1 MLYEKWN
8 LKLIVP
14 RRVKSFA
21 GMWELL
27 AFEILWVNL
36 IVTFANQKLMGTKV
50 KPYQTDGSK
59 KEQVQQM
66 FDNIAHRY
74 DFLNRFLSLG
84 IDISW
89 RKKAVSMLKK
99 HQPKRILDVATG
111 TADFAIATL
120 KLNPDEVI
128 GVDISEGML
137 EVGRKKIA
145 DKSIINVSLENGDS
159 ENLRFEDGSF
169 DAVIVAFGVRNF
181 ENLEQGLK
189 EINRVLK
196 PGGIAMIL
204 EFSKPTGLFGVLFNV
219 YNKTLLP
226 LWGKLFSGDSAAYTY
241 LPESVAA
248 FPEGKHFKN
257 IMRSCAYLNVEDRRL
272 TFGVCSIY
280 TGIK

>member
-1 MLYEKWN
+1 VGKKRN
-8 LKLIVP
+8 NQPK
-14 RRVKSFA
+14 FA
-21 GMWELL
+21 
-27 AFEILWVNL
+27 
-36 IVTFANQKLMGTKV
+36 QPKPMGTNV
-50 KPYQTDGSK
+50 KPYQSDSTK

-66 FDNIAHRY
+66 FDNIAHKY

-84 IDISW
+84 IDIGW
-89 RKKAVSMLKK
+89 RKKAIKMLAK
-99 HQPKRILDVATG
+99 HQPKKILDVATG
-111 TADFAIATL
+111 TADFALATL
-120 KLNPDEVI
+120 PLQPVEVI

-137 EVGRKKIA
+137 DVGRKKIA
-145 DKSIINVSLENGDS
+145 DRRITNVRLEYGDS
-159 ENLRFEDGSF
+159 EQLQFDNDSF

-181 ENLEQGLK
+181 ENLSQGLS

-204 EFSKPTGLFGVLFNV
+204 EFSKPTGFFGLIFNL

-248 FPEGKHFKN
+248 FPEGNEFKQ
-257 IMRSCAYLNVEDRRL
+257 IMRSLSYRKVDDRRL

-280 TGIK
+280 TGTK

>member
-1 MLYEKWN
+1 
-8 LKLIVP
+8 
-14 RRVKSFA
+14 
-21 GMWELL
+21 
-27 AFEILWVNL
+27 
-36 IVTFANQKLMGTKV
+36 MGTNV
-50 KPYQTDGSK
+50 KPYQSDSTK

-66 FDNIAHRY
+66 FDNIAHKY

-84 IDISW
+84 IDIGW
-89 RKKAVSMLKK
+89 RKKAIKMLAK
-99 HQPKRILDVATG
+99 HQPKKILDVATG
-111 TADFAIATL
+111 TADFALATL
-120 KLNPDEVI
+120 PLQPDEVI

-137 EVGRKKIA
+137 DVGRKKIA
-145 DKSIINVSLENGDS
+145 DRRITNVRLEYGDS
-159 ENLRFEDGSF
+159 EQLQFDNDSF

-181 ENLEQGLK
+181 ENLSQGLS

-204 EFSKPTGLFGVLFNV
+204 EFSKPTGFFGLIFNL

-248 FPEGKHFKN
+248 FPEGNEFKQ
-257 IMRSCAYLNVEDRRL
+257 IMRSLSYRKVDDRRL

-280 TGIK
+280 TGTK

>member
-1 MLYEKWN
+1 
-8 LKLIVP
+8 
-14 RRVKSFA
+14 
-21 GMWELL
+21 
-27 AFEILWVNL
+27 
-36 IVTFANQKLMGTKV
+36 MGTKV
-50 KPYQTDGSK
+50 KPYQADGSK

-66 FDNIAHRY
+66 FDNIAHKY

-84 IDISW
+84 IDVGW
-89 RKKAVSMLKK
+89 RKKAIKMLAEHEPKK
-99 HQPKRILDVATG
+99 ILDVATG
-111 TADFAIATL
+111 TADFALATL
-120 KLNPDEVI
+120 PLQPEEII

-137 EVGRKKIA
+137 DVGRKKIT
-145 DKSIINVSLENGDS
+145 DQGITNVKLEYGDS
-159 ENLRFEDGSF
+159 EQLRFEDNQF

-181 ENLEQGLK
+181 ENLDQGLA

-196 PGGIAMIL
+196 PGGVAMIL
-204 EFSKPTGLFGVLFNV
+204 EFSKPTGLFGLIFSI

-248 FPEGKHFKN
+248 FPEGDEFKQ
-257 IMRSCAYLNVEDRRL
+257 IMRSLSYRKVNDRRL

>member
-1 MLYEKWN
+1 MGKKRN
-8 LKLIVP
+8 NQPK
-14 RRVKSFA
+14 FA
-21 GMWELL
+21 
-27 AFEILWVNL
+27 
-36 IVTFANQKLMGTKV
+36 QPKPMGTNV
-50 KPYQTDGSK
+50 KPYQSDSTK

-66 FDNIAHRY
+66 FDNIAHKY

-84 IDISW
+84 IDIGW
-89 RKKAVSMLKK
+89 RKKAIKMLAK
-99 HQPKRILDVATG
+99 HQPKKILDVATG
-111 TADFAIATL
+111 TADFALATL
-120 KLNPDEVI
+120 PLQPVEVI

-137 EVGRKKIA
+137 DVGRKKIA
-145 DKSIINVSLENGDS
+145 DRRITNVRLEYGDS
-159 ENLRFEDGSF
+159 EQLQFDNDSF

-181 ENLEQGLK
+181 ENLSQGLS

-204 EFSKPTGLFGVLFNV
+204 EFSKPTGFFGLIFNL

-248 FPEGKHFKN
+248 FPEGNEFKQ
-257 IMRSCAYLNVEDRRL
+257 IMRSLSYRKVDDRRL

-280 TGIK
+280 TGTK